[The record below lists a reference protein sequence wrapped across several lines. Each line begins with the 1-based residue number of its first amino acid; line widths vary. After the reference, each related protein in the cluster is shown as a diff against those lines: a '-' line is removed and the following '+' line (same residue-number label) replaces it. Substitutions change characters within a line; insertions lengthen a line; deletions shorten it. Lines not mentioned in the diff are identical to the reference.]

1 MSDSAEIRKQNL
13 LSILNKDYKA
23 QRTALAD
30 RLDISSGGLN
40 KYIGNGKTRPMSD
53 RTARLFERRLGLEFQ
68 ALDTV
73 AHADNVNFYYIR
85 IVFEGHSVNEFL
97 RKLHKFSIIQE
108 ASAQYGETD
117 IFIKIK
123 STEAQFQKLVFDHL
137 RAFPGVSTTIT
148 SQALSSA
155 RWQRKQEGHNNIPGS
170 EDSTETYLNSFL
182 QSKSRELYKQIAQ
195 LDKGEHIIVGLDDM
209 ETIRYQ
215 DLLSESTREV
225 LVTKWVFEN
234 DIDAFEDNI
243 AKYSRLVD
251 DQVTLKLLV
260 IYDDSLPAKMQQQLQ
275 AYLEKYT
282 RYTNQTTLSL
292 VHSQWVNSNFDR
304 GCEWFTI
311 FDGHLVSIR
320 EKSFIK
326 LHYSKTMLDHYQKV
340 FQKNWNKA
348 LRIQES

>member
-1 MSDSAEIRKQNL
+1 MSVSTETRKQNL
-13 LSILNKDYKA
+13 LDILNKDFKA

-40 KYIGNGKTRPMSD
+40 KYIGKGKTRPISD
-53 RTARLFERRLGLEFQ
+53 KTARSFERRLGLNPQ
-68 ALDTV
+68 ALDAVT
-73 AHADNVNFYYIR
+73 HSENVNFYYIR
-85 IVFEGHSVNEFL
+85 IVFEGHSVTDFL
-97 RKLHKFSIIQE
+97 RKLYEFSIIQE

-117 IFIKIK
+117 IFIKIE
-123 STEAQFQKLVFDHL
+123 STEEQFQKLVFDHL

-148 SQALSSA
+148 SQGLSSA
-155 RWQRKQEGHNNIPGS
+155 RWQRKQEEHNNIQGR
-170 EDSTETYLNSFL
+170 DNSTETHLSAFL
-182 QSKSRELYKQIAQ
+182 KSKSRHLYKQIEQ
-195 LDKGEHIIVGLDDM
+195 LDKGEHIIVGFDDM
-209 ETIRYQ
+209 ETIRYK

-234 DIDAFEDNI
+234 DMEAFKDNI
-243 AKYSRLVD
+243 AKYARLID

-260 IYDDSLPAKMQQQLQ
+260 IYDDSLPVKMQQQLQ
-275 AYLEKYT
+275 TYIAKYT
-282 RYTNQTTLSL
+282 RYANQTALSL
-292 VHSQWVNSNFDR
+292 VNSQWVNSNFDR

-340 FQKNWNKA
+340 FNKNWNKA